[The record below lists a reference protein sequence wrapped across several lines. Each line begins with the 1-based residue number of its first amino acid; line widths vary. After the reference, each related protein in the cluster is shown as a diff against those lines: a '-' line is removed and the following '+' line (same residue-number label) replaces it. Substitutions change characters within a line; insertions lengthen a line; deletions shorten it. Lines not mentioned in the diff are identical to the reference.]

1 MYNIPFI
8 TGDLL
13 LEEDKVDV
21 CIMSLVLCF
30 GGFVLSWM
38 ASEDFDWEIDEA
50 DMLLKLK
57 NIMFVLFLKK
67 VTEYI

>member
-57 NIMFVLFLKK
+57 
-67 VTEYI
+67 T